1 MARSF
6 YAECKRASNR
16 ALKEKLGVQ
25 LAYPTYR
32 DGLRALFEGG
42 EGR

>member
-6 YAECKRASNR
+6 YAECKRVTNA
-16 ALKEKLGVQ
+16 AIKEKLSVQ

-32 DGLRALFEGG
+32 EAFADMLKD
-42 EGR
+42 